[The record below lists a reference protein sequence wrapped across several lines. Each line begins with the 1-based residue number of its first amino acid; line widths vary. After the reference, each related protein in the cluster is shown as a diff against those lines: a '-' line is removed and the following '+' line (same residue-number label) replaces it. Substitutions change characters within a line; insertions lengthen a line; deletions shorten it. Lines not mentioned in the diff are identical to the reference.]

1 MPFLP
6 GDGPGRIS
14 RRGSL
19 RREGI
24 QHLQAGDI
32 SPLARPVRGK
42 GRKVRARI
50 GWVDYRGKCP
60 RSCVSNDVPGRI
72 ASTFF
77 SEPSRAFPGI
87 CPLFSLAVLPGL
99 ATQRIAS
106 GTRTR
111 AQSILCSL
119 LASSIA
125 RGLYSAVP
133 LATTAASKEPRVL

>member
-19 RREGI
+19 RKEGI

-32 SPLARPVRGK
+32 SPLARPVRGRDEK
-42 GRKVRARI
+42 LELGL
-50 GWVDYRGKCP
+50 GGSTYRGKCP
-60 RSCVSNDVPGRI
+60 KVVGVECGARTDRVDY
-72 ASTFF
+72 FF
-77 SEPSRAFPGI
+77 FQSLLALFPDI
-87 CPLFSLAVLPGL
+87 CPLFLFFPRRAAGL
-99 ATQRIAS
+99 ASRGIAS

-111 AQSILCSL
+111 AQSILFSL

-125 RGLYSAVP
+125 RITLLGGGITLG
-133 LATTAASKEPRVL
+133 TAL